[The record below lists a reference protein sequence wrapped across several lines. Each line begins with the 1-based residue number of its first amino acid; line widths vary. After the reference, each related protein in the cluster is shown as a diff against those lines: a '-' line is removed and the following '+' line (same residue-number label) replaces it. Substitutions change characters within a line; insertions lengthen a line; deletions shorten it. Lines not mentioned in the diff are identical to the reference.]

1 MRKKPF
7 LIGLVTV
14 MTLLLGGVVSY
25 AAIGPDRL
33 VFFESEDFSLSQAQK
48 QELDTLLPQL
58 ENAREVRV
66 SGFVQR
72 SRPEDRNKGP
82 ARLSYKRADAVAKY
96 LQNLVK
102 QRSKTKQE
110 ISWVV
115 EGLGQPPLDPG
126 TPLARRVEIRIEPL
140 N

>member
-1 MRKKPF
+1 MKKKPF
-7 LIGLVTV
+7 LLVTL
-14 MTLLLGGVVSY
+14 TTFSLLLGGVVSY

-33 VFFESEDFSLSQAQK
+33 VFFESEDFSLSQEQK
-48 QELDTLLPQL
+48 RELDSLLPQL
-58 ENAREVRV
+58 ENASKVIV

-82 ARLSYKRADAVAKY
+82 ARLSHKRADAVAKY

-102 QRSKTKQE
+102 ERSKRKQNIE
-110 ISWVV
+110 WVV

-126 TPLARRVEIRIEPL
+126 TIFARRVEIRIEPA

>member
-1 MRKKPF
+1 MKKKPL
-7 LIGLVTV
+7 LIGLLTAMV
-14 MTLLLGGVVSY
+14 MLIGGVVSY

-33 VFFESEDFSLSQAQK
+33 VFFDSEDFSLSQSQK
-48 QELDTLLPQL
+48 QELESLLPQL
-58 ENAREVRV
+58 ENASEVRV

-102 QRSKTKQE
+102 QRSKNKQE

-126 TPLARRVEIRIEPL
+126 TPFARRVEIRIEPL